1 MLARAIGS
9 AMVVFAVAITSASAF
24 AQSDTADSMVD
35 FTALDEP
42 RFVSIF
48 TVSDSTYA
56 AVLSYL
62 DNAIQVIDITDP
74 ASPKPVAV
82 MRDGEGGF
90 EALRGGY
97 MITTAEISGSTY
109 ALAASYLENA
119 VQVANITDPTSPEPV
134 AVMRDGEGGFDALLQ
149 PKWIEVVNTP
159 SGVYALVASFL
170 DNAIN
175 VIDITDPASPKSVAV
190 MRDGEGGF
198 EALGGAIGIDVV
210 TMHDTTYAFVVSIAD
225 NALQVIDIT
234 NPTSPDAVA
243 AMRNGVDGLVLEKP
257 THVKLLTVDGHTYA
271 LVLSLHRNF
280 VSITDVTNPNTPAHV
295 AGMHHEIDGFTLFA
309 PSRIAIVDVPDATY
323 AIVSSFL
330 DNSLQVIDITDLA
343 SPEPVTI
350 IKDGEGG
357 FEALYGASALAT
369 FDIGD
374 STYVLVTSF
383 LDDAVQIMD
392 VTNPEDP
399 EAVAAV
405 FDAQDVPEP
414 TVVNVADDLEE
425 WRISQAQFNMDSIE
439 SRVIATVLDTAIQY
453 NSDPDGTLA
462 MLNAGTRDY
471 HYPFILDEN
480 ATVVMAHGAFPEWE
494 GLKISWIPADRPLDR
509 ILDDL
514 SRDGGTWVNHMSP
527 HPHTGVVQQMR
538 SWLYSD
544 GENIFGAGYYLHEV
558 QIQTLVQEAL
568 DNYKA
573 IGYDAIDMMTPDEQ
587 IFGYDPYV
595 FVVKADT
602 VTTVAHAI
610 TPSEVGTISD
620 TLRYKAE
627 KPYSQ
632 IVDELEKYGHT
643 WISYVFINPDVKMQ
657 QLKRAWLQMYDGY
670 IFVSGY
676 YLTDSRVQ
684 SLAEGAQLMYQS
696 NGEVAFDIITPD
708 VQGPADNLHA
718 YVLNATTNVEVA
730 NGVFPQNVGKVFTDV
745 AQQDRPTAEILESLT
760 QNPGEWITYVLKNP
774 STNTEQVKRVWM
786 QLHDGYIFASG
797 YYLPDSRVQATV
809 DLAVSTYQSVGA
821 DGFDRFLALLP
832 INTDRTSDDL
842 DISEYAVLTL
852 PASRGVVP
860 PPVASIGG
868 LTITNDRIID
878 LYRDLIASGSVWIE
892 RVMISPDTATE
903 QVWRS
908 WAYVYDNYIFQS
920 GYFVPDSEVQSV
932 VDRAVFQYDVYGE
945 AAFDIITPEEPVT
958 DDIIY
963 SFVITADTYE
973 TVAHETIPDQ
983 VGVCCSDAIRFTGDR
998 PFEMVLEELNTYGG
1012 AWVTYTFVNPNTG
1025 TDQNKRTWLYLHDG
1039 YIFGSGY
1046 YISDSQVQAIVRN
1059 AIHTYDLEAENT
1071 FDLINALSEN
1081 VQSQTY
1087 PFVINA
1093 TTYEIISDG
1102 HDTDMIGAVADALVA
1117 ADRPVKKI
1125 LAALESSSGT
1135 WSHYMAI
1142 NPVTGAEEMKR
1153 TWLSLHDGYIF
1164 GSGYHDTSIIE

>member
-1 MLARAIGS
+1 MMI
-9 AMVVFAVAITSASAF
+9 FAVAITSASAF
-24 AQSDTADSMVD
+24 AQSDTADSMAD

-48 TVSDSTYA
+48 TVSDGTYA
-56 AVLSYL
+56 VALSYL

-74 ASPKPVAV
+74 TSPKPVAV
-82 MRDGEGGF
+82 MRDGEDGF

-109 ALAASYLENA
+109 ALAASYLEHA
-119 VQVANITDPTSPEPV
+119 VQVIDVTDPASPKPV
-134 AVMRDGEGGFDALLQ
+134 AVMRDGEDGFDALLQ
-149 PKWIEVVNTP
+149 PKWIEVVDMP

-170 DNAIN
+170 DNAIQ
-175 VIDITDPASPKSVAV
+175 VIDITDPTDPKPVTAIW
-190 MRDGEGGF
+190 DDKDGF
-198 EALGGAIGIDVV
+198 ESLEGAIGIDVI
-210 TMHDTTYAFVVSIAD
+210 TMPDATYAFVVSIAD

-234 NPTSPDAVA
+234 DPAAPVAVA
-243 AMRNGVDGLVLEKP
+243 TMINGVGGLELEKP
-257 THVKLLTVDGHTYA
+257 THVELLTVDDHTYA
-271 LVLSLHRNF
+271 FVLSLHRNY
-280 VSITDVTNPNTPAHV
+280 VSVTDVTNPNAPIPV
-295 AGMHHEIDGFTLFA
+295 ANMQHEIDDFTLFA

-330 DNSLQVIDITDLA
+330 DNSLQVIDITDLT

-357 FEALYGASALAT
+357 FEGLQGASSLAM

-374 STYVLVTSF
+374 SAYVLAASF
-383 LDDAVQIMD
+383 LDNAVQIID

-399 EAVAAV
+399 KAVAAV
-405 FDAQDVPEP
+405 FDADEVPEP
-414 TVVNVADDLEE
+414 TVINVADDIEE
-425 WRISQAQFNMDSIE
+425 WRIAQAQFNMDSIE

-453 NSDPDGTLA
+453 SSDPDGTLA
-462 MLNAGTRDY
+462 MLNAGTQGY
-471 HYPFILDEN
+471 HYPFILDAK

-494 GLKISWIPADRPLDR
+494 GLKISWVPADRPLDQ

-527 HPHTGVVQQMR
+527 HPDTGVVQQMR

-544 GENIFGAGYYLHEV
+544 GENIFGAGYYLHDV

-568 DNYKA
+568 DDYKS
-573 IGYDAIDMMTPDEQ
+573 IGRDSIDMITPDEQ
-587 IFGYDPYV
+587 IFGYDPYI

-627 KPYSQ
+627 KPYAQ
-632 IVDELEKYGHT
+632 IVDELERYGHT
-643 WISYVFINPDVKMQ
+643 WISYVFANPDVKMQ
-657 QLKRAWLQMYDGY
+657 QLKRSWLQMHDGY

-696 NGEVAFDIITPD
+696 NGEAAFDIITPD
-708 VQGPADNLHA
+708 VQGPSDNLHA
-718 YVLNATTNVEVA
+718 YVLDAATNVEVA
-730 NGVFPQNVGKVFTDV
+730 NGIFPQNVGEVFTDV
-745 AQQDRPTAEILESLT
+745 AQQDRPTDEILESLT
-760 QNPGEWITYVLKNP
+760 QNPGDWITYVLKNP

-821 DGFDRFLALLP
+821 DGFDRFTALLP
-832 INTDRTSDDL
+832 ITTDRSSDDL

-852 PASRGVVP
+852 PASRGIVP

-892 RVMISPDTATE
+892 RVMINPATGTE

-932 VDRAVFQYDVYGE
+932 VDRVVFQYDVHGE
-945 AAFDIITPEEPVT
+945 AAFDIITPEEPIT

-973 TVAHETIPDQ
+973 TVAHETIPEQ
-983 VGVCCSDAIRFTGDR
+983 VGICCSDAIRFTGDR
-998 PFEMVLEELNTYGG
+998 PFEEVLEELNIYGG

-1071 FDLINALSEN
+1071 FELINALSEN
-1081 VQSQTY
+1081 RQSQTY
-1087 PFVINA
+1087 PFVIDA
-1093 TTYEIISDG
+1093 ATYEIVSDG
-1102 HDTDMIGAVADALVA
+1102 HDTDMIGTVADALVA
-1117 ADRPVKKI
+1117 ADRPVEEI
-1125 LAALESSSGT
+1125 LAALESSGGT

-1142 NPVTGAEEMKR
+1142 NPVTGAEELKR

-1164 GSGYHDTSIIE
+1164 GSGYHDISIIE